1 MPSPNPIYDHLK
13 TYLRVGFPT
22 AYDWVVDVPEG
33 VVTVT
38 HTEMKAALMAV
49 YKANRSRHRLAEYL
63 WRTCRS
69 RDDISN
75 AYHIDPS
82 TLKRRCDRWME
93 DVLAQLPH
101 PMSGLDIGRMRGY
114 CTAPVASN
122 RRMRESLLLYMR
134 EHYGDYTSMEPWT
147 YEGYVVEK
155 GSMRDAVRKVH
166 LTDPHMYSLAEHMWR
181 NPSTSKNSIAKYKNT
196 DPSTLRRN
204 WDKFLNMVFNWAFNG
219 DVGDG
224 ELPPIDLGL
233 LGNYNVY
240 TFPKGS
246 RPIY

>member
-1 MPSPNPIYDHLK
+1 MPSPNPVYDHLK
-13 TYLRVGFPT
+13 SYLRVGFPT
-22 AYDWVVDVPEG
+22 GYDWVVDIPEG

-38 HTEMKAALMAV
+38 NDEMRAALMAV

-63 WRTCRS
+63 WRTSRR

-93 DVLAQLPH
+93 DVLAQLPYQI
-101 PMSGLDIGRMRGY
+101 SGLDIASMKGY
-114 CTAPVASN
+114 CKLGVASN
-122 RRMRESLLLYMR
+122 KDMRDSLLAYMR
-134 EHYGDYTSMEPWT
+134 EVYGEYSSTEPWE
-147 YEGYVVEK
+147 YGSLIIEK
-155 GSMRDAVRKVH
+155 AAIKDAIRKIH
-166 LTDPHMYSLAEHMWR
+166 LTDPRMYSLAEHMWR
-181 NPSTSKNSIAKYKNT
+181 ASSMSKNSIAKFKNT

-204 WDKFLNMVFNWAFNG
+204 WDKFLNMVLSWLLQG
-219 DVGDG
+219 DIGEG

-233 LGNYNVY
+233 LGTYNVY

-246 RPIY
+246 RPAY